1 MKQQH
6 REAVSNM
13 KENHSIA
20 GKNFV
25 ITGRLSKTRREI
37 ASEIIANGGNMMGAV
52 TAKTDYL
59 IVGQRFGNTKISAAL
74 RLGTFTITEEE
85 FFQMIQKEH

>member
-1 MKQQH
+1 MILQPRKGK
-6 REAVSNM
+6 EKVSNLL
-13 KENHSIA
+13 A

-25 ITGRLSKTRREI
+25 ITGRLSKTRRQV
-37 ASEIIANGGNMMGAV
+37 AAEIIANGGNMMGAV
-52 TAKTDYL
+52 SAKTDYL

-85 FFQMIQKEH
+85 FYEMIQKEH

>member
-1 MKQQH
+1 
-6 REAVSNM
+6 M
-13 KENHSIA
+13 KENQSIA

-25 ITGRLSKTRREI
+25 ITGRLTKTRREV

-74 RLGTFTITEEE
+74 RLGTYTITEDE
-85 FFQMIQKEH
+85 FYKMIEKEY

>member
-1 MKQQH
+1 
-6 REAVSNM
+6 M

-25 ITGRLSKTRREI
+25 ITGRLSKTRREV

-59 IVGQRFGNTKISAAL
+59 IIGQRFGNTKTSAAF
-74 RLGTFTITEEE
+74 RHGTYTITEDELYK
-85 FFQMIQKEH
+85 MIEKEY